1 MRVLLDKCVPKR
13 LANEFQNHDVSTVT
27 KEGWNGT
34 KNGDLL
40 KLAASRF
47 DVFVTVDQN
56 LEYQQNL
63 EESGISVVVLETES
77 NRLDVLRPLVADV
90 EKTLTTLKPGE
101 IMRIGS

>member
-1 MRVLLDKCVPKR
+1 MRVLLDECVPKR
-13 LANEFQNHDVSTVT
+13 LVNEFQNHDVSTVT

-63 EESGISVVVLETES
+63 EESGISVVVLEVES
-77 NRLDVLRPLVADV
+77 NRLDVL
-90 EKTLTTLKPGE
+90 
-101 IMRIGS
+101 

>member
-1 MRVLLDKCVPKR
+1 MRILLDECVPKR

-27 KEGWNGT
+27 KEGWSGT

-63 EESGISVVVLETES
+63 EESGIPIVVLEVES
-77 NRLDVLRPLVADV
+77 NRLDVLRPLVANV
-90 EKTLTTLKPGE
+90 ENSLKTLKPGE
-101 IMRIGS
+101 IVRIGY

>member
-1 MRVLLDKCVPKR
+1 MRVLLDECVPKR
-13 LANEFQNHDVSTVT
+13 LANEFHKHDVSTVT
-27 KEGWNGT
+27 KEGWSGT

-63 EESGISVVVLETES
+63 EESEISVVVLEVES
-77 NRLDVLRPLVADV
+77 NRLDVLRPLVSSV
-90 EKTLTTLKPGE
+90 EKALTTLKPGE
-101 IMRIGS
+101 LVRIGY